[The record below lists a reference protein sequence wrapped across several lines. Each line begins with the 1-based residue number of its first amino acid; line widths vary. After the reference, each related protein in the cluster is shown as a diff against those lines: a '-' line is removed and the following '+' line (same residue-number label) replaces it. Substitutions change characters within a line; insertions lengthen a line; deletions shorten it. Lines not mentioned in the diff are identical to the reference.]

1 MKIQVWSDIMCPFC
15 YLGDQNLKNAI
26 KEYTGNDTIEVE
38 YKAFQLNPSQEK
50 SVHPDNPISY
60 TIKKGLDLQL
70 VNASFNHIVNEA
82 KNLGLP
88 IDILNAKVVN
98 SLDALRLIK
107 YAEKFNQSDAIKNDL
122 FRAYFAEGI
131 DLSIEDNLVE
141 IAKKNGLDDKEVVS
155 FLKSDLF
162 ISEVNADRNDGIS
175 KGLQGVPFFVI
186 NDAYTLSGN
195 QPKESLLNAFNQIKS
210 TNSSESC
217 SIDSKN
223 C

>member
-122 FRAYFAEGI
+122 FR
-131 DLSIEDNLVE
+131 
-141 IAKKNGLDDKEVVS
+141 
-155 FLKSDLF
+155 
-162 ISEVNADRNDGIS
+162 
-175 KGLQGVPFFVI
+175 
-186 NDAYTLSGN
+186 
-195 QPKESLLNAFNQIKS
+195 
-210 TNSSESC
+210 
-217 SIDSKN
+217 
-223 C
+223 